1 MNIKRICID
10 KIEGE
15 FSFIIRKR
23 HVTFEEFVRKANEEN
38 SLSRL
43 ILGVKLELF

>member
-1 MNIKRICID
+1 MYEHNNNLCID
-10 KIEGE
+10 KVEDE

-23 HVTFEEFVRKANEEN
+23 HVTFEKFVRKANEEN

-43 ILGVKLELF
+43 IQDVKLE